1 MTLLLVLFL
10 SAQERGAQDP
20 DIDAAVRARV
30 TAMTECRLPE
40 LWDHAAA
47 LEALGAAAAGA
58 IKDGLKSASPQ
69 VRLGC
74 AKALLGIGNPEAG
87 EKALRELADSKAPA
101 EARLAALGL
110 LRSSLDDALGP
121 VLQRLAQED
130 ADPRVRIEAARTL
143 WDVAEDRSARER
155 IERFLLSDDKALR
168 DRAALALGEMGY
180 VEGIA
185 KKILARLAGEPTDD
199 GRRATLILRI
209 ERLAKERE
217 ASSNPF
223 ALGHD
228 ALVRQKDAEIARL
241 SQELAA
247 LRQSQLRGDKG
258 ADPLLDWVM
267 ARIRE
272 NYVDDAELNEV
283 TLRVGA
289 AKGLLRVLDRF
300 STFMNVDETQQFEDS
315 ISGAYTGVGAQI
327 SQDRDTGQ
335 LIIVRPLYNG
345 PAYRTGLKPQ
355 DRILEIDGI
364 ETKGKD
370 MVEIMRLLKGT
381 RASHVKLQVMRR
393 GWKEPREFD
402 IVRAEIRMEN
412 VRTRLLPCGIAYVR
426 LDQFGERAYDELLE
440 RLDALR
446 PEGFQAIVLDLR
458 GNPGGLLSEAVKVVD
473 LFVAEDPRP
482 IVTQRGRIGEKAEMS
497 RNAPP
502 QYLSEPLVVLIDKTS
517 ASASEIVAGAL
528 QDYDHRAVLVG
539 ERTFGKGSV
548 QRIFPVPPDLGGL
561 VGGRSALRLTVQ
573 YYYLPSGRC
582 IHTRRDAEGRVVAE
596 GGVTPDVEIAP
607 PSWPLW
613 KANELEQLAEMQ
625 ELKDYVQR
633 LLDPARAAR
642 STALLLGGDGG
653 DPERYPGFKEF
664 FEKIEGATR
673 CAPADVRLVVRAS
686 LWRAY
691 EDAQGRELPADFQDD
706 VQLRRAIAETLKRL
720 GIDPAKEP
728 AYAGIEA
735 TVQAPPP
742 AERAEE

>member
-10 SAQERGAQDP
+10 SAQERGVQDA

-30 TAMTECRLPE
+30 AAMTACRPAE
-40 LWDHAAA
+40 LWEHAAA
-47 LEALGAAAAGA
+47 LEALGAAAADA
-58 IKDGLKSASPQ
+58 VMEGLKSASPQ

-74 AKALLGIGNPEAG
+74 AKALLGMNAPEAG
-87 EKALRELADSKAPA
+87 EKALRELVDSKAPA
-101 EARLAALGL
+101 ELRLAALAL
-110 LRSSLDDALGP
+110 LRSSLDDALAP

-143 WDVAEDRSARER
+143 WDVAGDRWARER

-180 VEGIA
+180 VEGVA

-199 GRRATLILRI
+199 GLRAVLILRI

-217 ASSNPF
+217 ASANPF
-223 ALGHD
+223 DLGRD

-247 LRQSQLRGDKG
+247 LRQVQLRGDKG

-272 NYVDDAELNEV
+272 NYVDEAELNEV
-283 TLRVGA
+283 ALRVGA
-289 AKGLLRVLDRF
+289 AKGLLNALDRF
-300 STFMNVDETQQFEDS
+300 STFMDVDETQQFEDS

-335 LIIVRPLYNG
+335 LVIVRPLYNG
-345 PAYRTGLKPQ
+345 PAYRAGLKPQ
-355 DRILEIDGI
+355 DRILEIGGL

-370 MVEIMRLLKGT
+370 MTEIMRLLKGK

-402 IVRAEIRMEN
+402 IVRAEIKMEN

-426 LDQFGERAYDELLE
+426 LDHFGERAFDELLE
-440 RLDALR
+440 GLAALG
-446 PEGFQAIVLDLR
+446 PAGFQAIILDLR
-458 GNPGGLLSEAVKVVD
+458 GNPGGLLSEAVKIVD

-502 QYLSEPLVVLIDKTS
+502 QYLSEPLVILIDKAS

-548 QRIFPVPPDLGGL
+548 QRIFPVPPELGGL

-582 IHTRRDAEGRVVAE
+582 IHTRRDAEGRVTAE
-596 GGVTPDVEIAP
+596 GGVTPDVEVAP

-613 KANELEQLAEMQ
+613 KANELEQLAEMPA
-625 ELKDYVQR
+625 LKDYVQR
-633 LLDPARAAR
+633 LLEPAHAER
-642 STALLLGGDGG
+642 SAALLLGGDGG

-664 FEKIEGATR
+664 FEQIKDATR
-673 CAPADVRLVVRAS
+673 CTPADVRLVVRAN

-706 VQLRRAIAETLKRL
+706 RQLRRAIAEILKRL
-720 GIDPAKEP
+720 GLDPAKEP
-728 AYAGIEA
+728 AYAGID
-735 TVQAPPP
+735 APQ
-742 AERAEE
+742 ER